1 MHDPNPKAAIIG
13 IAGLELQDDEAALLR
28 QHRPAGVI
36 LFRRNVRAPDQLMIL
51 TAELRAAL
59 PDDAVIMIDQEGG
72 RVARLRPP
80 HFNEHPPAGAIGEL
94 YRFNPEAGI
103 RAAWLQGALIGAEC
117 AGLGINTVCA
127 PVLDLRLPGMSSVVG
142 DRGFGDDP
150 EAVARLGRA
159 LARGLLAAGVQPVLK
174 HAPGHGR
181 ARVDSHEAM
190 PVVDETDLEAD
201 LFPFAANADLPWMM
215 TAHLLY
221 RALDPLLPGTISPTV
236 IGDIIRGRIGFD
248 GVLVSDDLAMGALC
262 GTPAER
268 ARAALSAGCDIALY
282 CPGTM
287 ADNIAMLE
295 AVPPLTDVAEARLA
309 AARDEAAARK
319 LALDPARLL
328 AERDGLDI

>member
-1 MHDPNPKAAIIG
+1 MNDPNPKAAIIG
-13 IAGLELQDDEAALLR
+13 IAGLELDDEEAALLR

-59 PDDAVIMIDQEGG
+59 PQGAVIMIDQEGG

-80 HFNEHPPAGAIGEL
+80 HFNAHPAAGAIGDL
-94 YRFNPEAGI
+94 HRINPEAGI

-117 AGLGINTVCA
+117 AHLGIDTVCA
-127 PVLDLRLPGMSSVVG
+127 PVLDLRLPGMNSVVG
-142 DRGFGDDP
+142 DRGFGDNP
-150 EAVARLGRA
+150 ETVARLGRA

-190 PVVDETDLEAD
+190 PEVDDIDEAD

-221 RALDPLLPGTISPTV
+221 RAVDPIHPGTLSPTV
-236 IGDIIRGRIGFD
+236 IRDVIRGRIGFD
-248 GVLVSDDLAMGALC
+248 GVLVSDDLAMGALS

-268 ARAALSAGCDIALY
+268 ALATLAAGCDVALY

-287 ADNIAMLE
+287 ADNIAVLE

-309 AARDEAAARK
+309 AARDEAAARRM
-319 LALDPARLL
+319 ALDPARLL
-328 AERDGLDI
+328 AERDGLGI

>member
-13 IAGLELQDDEAALLR
+13 IAGLELGDDEAALLR
-28 QHRPAGVI
+28 QYRPAGVI
-36 LFRRNVRAPDQLMIL
+36 LFRRNVSDADQLMIL

-80 HFNEHPPAGAIGEL
+80 HFNHHPPAGAIGDL
-94 YRFNPEAGI
+94 YRLNPEAGL

-127 PVLDLRLPGMSSVVG
+127 PVLDLRLPGMSFVVG
-142 DRGFGDDP
+142 DRGFGGDP

-181 ARVDSHEAM
+181 ARVDSHDAL

-201 LFPFAANADLPWMM
+201 FLPFAANADLPWMM

-221 RALDPLLPGTISPTV
+221 RALDPRHPGTLSPIV
-236 IGDIIRGRIGFD
+236 IGEIIRRRIVFD

-262 GTPAER
+262 GTPGAR
-268 ARAALSAGCDIALY
+268 ALAALSAGCDIALY

-287 ADNIAMLE
+287 ADNIAVLE
-295 AVPPLTDVAEARLA
+295 AVPPLTDRAQARLA
-309 AARDEAAARK
+309 AARDEAVARK

-328 AERDGLDI
+328 AERDGLGI

>member
-13 IAGLELQDDEAALLR
+13 IAGLELDAREAALLR

-36 LFRRNVRAPDQLMIL
+36 LFRRNIRSPDQLMIL

-59 PDDAVIMIDQEGG
+59 PQGAVIMIDQEGG

-80 HFNEHPPAGAIGEL
+80 HFNQHPSAGAIGDL
-94 YRFNPEAGI
+94 HRFNPEAGLH
-103 RAAWLQGALIGAEC
+103 AAWMQGALIGAEC
-117 AGLGINTVCA
+117 ASLGINTVCA

-150 EAVARLGRA
+150 AIVARLGRA
-159 LARGLLAAGVQPVLK
+159 LARGLLAAGVQPVMK

-190 PVVDETDLEAD
+190 PEVDDIDEAD

-221 RALDPLLPGTISPTV
+221 RALDPVRPGTLSPTV
-236 IGDIIRGRIGFD
+236 IGDVIRGRIGFD
-248 GVLVSDDLAMGALC
+248 GVLVSDDLAMGALT

-268 ARAALSAGCDIALY
+268 ACAALTAGCDVALY

-287 ADNIAMLE
+287 DDNIAVLE
-295 AVPPLTDVAEARLA
+295 AVPPLTDVAEDRLA
-309 AARDEAAARK
+309 AARDAAAAGK
-319 LALDPARLL
+319 MALDPARLL

>member
-1 MHDPNPKAAIIG
+1 MHDPNPTAAIIG
-13 IAGLELQDDEAALLR
+13 IAGLELKDDEAALLR
-28 QHRPAGVI
+28 QYRPAGVI
-36 LFRRNVRAPDQLMIL
+36 LFRRNVSDARQLMIL

-80 HFNEHPPAGAIGEL
+80 HFNQHPPAGAIGDL
-94 YRFNPEAGI
+94 YRGNPEAGI

-117 AGLGINTVCA
+117 AALGITTVCA

-142 DRGFGDDP
+142 DRGFGDAP

-159 LARGLLAAGVQPVLK
+159 LARGLLAAGVEPVLK

-190 PVVDETDLEAD
+190 PVVDETDLAAD

-221 RALDPLLPGTISPTV
+221 CALDPLLPGTLSPIV
-236 IGDIIRGRIGFD
+236 IGDTIRRRIGFD

-262 GTPAER
+262 GTPAAR
-268 ARAALSAGCDIALY
+268 ALAALSAGCDIALY

-287 ADNIAMLE
+287 ADNIDVLH
-295 AVPPLTDVAEARLA
+295 AVPPLTDRAQARLA
-309 AARDEAAARK
+309 ASRDAASASK

-328 AERDGLDI
+328 AERDGLGI